1 MRLFFFSFFL
11 SLLFFCFFG
20 PFFRLF
26 CPFCP
31 SSVVPTH
38 TQKRERERERERE
51 RDARNTQQERKRCC
65 SVLFFPD
72 ARDEKKNTK
81 SVVSRAPFS
90 KSKLFHWSPIWY
102 YIFSS
107 HRVVRSSTR
116 GGIKDTSRQRES
128 SLPST
133 RVQRRCFFVGGG
145 GRGVAKAPPPR
156 LVKEERVDAA
166 TFFERSLSDEKEC
179 ALFFRGVGLVFK
191 KAVINCGRE

>member
-38 TQKRERERERERE
+38 TQKRERERE

-133 RVQRRCFFVGGG
+133 RVQRRRFFVGGG

>member
-11 SLLFFCFFG
+11 CFFLFFWSFF
-20 PFFRLF
+20 
-26 CPFCP
+26 
-31 SSVVPTH
+31 SSFLSFLSVIRRPNTH
-38 TQKRERERERERE
+38 TKKRERERE

-90 KSKLFHWSPIWY
+90 KSKLFHWSPMWY

-133 RVQRRCFFVGGG
+133 RVQRRF
-145 GRGVAKAPPPR
+145 
-156 LVKEERVDAA
+156 
-166 TFFERSLSDEKEC
+166 LSEAEDEASQKHPH
-179 ALFFRGVGLVFK
+179 RDS
-191 KAVINCGRE
+191 